1 MQRWTY
7 HSLLLR
13 DLSIADSKLNAE
25 GEKGWEMVSACL
37 VDQNTA
43 RFYFKKPVSDEDVVE
58 VLHAAPEEYAHQSN
72 Y

>member
-1 MQRWTY
+1 MQRWKY

-13 DLSIADSKLNAE
+13 DLSIADSKLNSE

-43 RFYFKKPVSDEDVVE
+43 RFYFKMPVDDNAETESGQDTQDM
-58 VLHAAPEEYAHQSN
+58 HQST

>member
-43 RFYFKKPVSDEDVVE
+43 RFYFKMHMTDEDI
-58 VLHAAPEEYAHQSN
+58 LAHARHEEEMHQHT